1 MKTRITLTLCLCIC
15 FLALQG
21 HQSTA
26 QTATTA
32 PLKKNLIK
40 EVVNSLGQVM
50 IDGYIFPE
58 KGKAVADHLK
68 ANFKDKK
75 YVDIED
81 FKSLVG
87 ILQQDI
93 QSILNDVHFNLF
105 YFPPS
110 AGFNWIDP
118 GDSDAK
124 KQDAENQMRIASE
137 LKNHGLP
144 KLEILDGNV
153 GYLKMASFNS
163 PVHFVEQTVASAM
176 QFLENT
182 DAFILDVRDNGGGQP
197 EYVNLIQSYF
207 FEAGEL
213 LAMKYNRGP
222 DSTQHFY
229 SVPGLKRDKYL
240 KKPLYVL
247 TSAGTGSGAEVIAYA
262 IQSAKR
268 GIIIGEKTIGGAHGF
283 STMNLSFEGHGNLIV
298 GLPDSRMIDPNT
310 KTNFEA
316 VGVIPDIAVSTSKA
330 LQQAHLAAIDHLKS
344 TSKSAERV
352 NNLQSIISKI
362 KFEMSRENTGTIDYS
377 MYTGKYGIRTISEE
391 NGTLMIQREGGPK
404 LPLAPV
410 GKDIFVL
417 DIQLTP
423 QPKIEF
429 ERTDG
434 KVTAFYLVQ
443 GSNKTLNVK
452 DN

>member
-1 MKTRITLTLCLCIC
+1 MKTRLILSFFLCTC
-15 FLALQG
+15 FGALQG
-21 HQSTA
+21 QI
-26 QTATTA
+26 TTSKTTPAA
-32 PLKKNLIK
+32 PLKKSLVK

-50 IDGYIFPE
+50 IDGYIFQE

-68 ANFKDKK
+68 ANFKSKK
-75 YVDIED
+75 YADIKS

-87 ILQQDI
+87 ILQQDV
-93 QSILNDVHFNLF
+93 QSIINDVHFNLF
-105 YFPPS
+105 YFPSS

-118 GDSDAK
+118 GDSDEK

-197 EYVNLIQSYF
+197 AYVNLIQSYF
-207 FEAGEL
+207 FKEGQL

-229 SVPGLKRDKYL
+229 SLPGLNRDKYL
-240 KKPLYVL
+240 EKPLYVL
-247 TSAGTGSGAEVIAYA
+247 TSGGTGSGAEVIAYA

-268 GIIIGEKTIGGAHGF
+268 GTIIGEKTIGGAHGF

-310 KTNFEA
+310 QTNFEA
-316 VGVIPDIAVSTSKA
+316 VGVIPDIPVGTSKA
-330 LQQAHLAAIDHLKS
+330 LQQAHLEAIKQLKS
-344 TSKSAERV
+344 TSQSPEAAS
-352 NNLQSIISKI
+352 NLASIMNKI
-362 KFEMSRENTGTIDYS
+362 EFEMSNENTGASDYS
-377 MYTGKYGIRTISEE
+377 IYTGRYGIRTISEE
-391 NGTLMIQREGGPK
+391 GGTLMIQRDGGPK

-410 GKDIFVL
+410 GKDKFVL

-434 KVTAFYLVQ
+434 KVTAFYLIQ
-443 GSNKTLNVK
+443 GSNRTLNTR